1 MHLSSWMPRDRPLA
15 DSHRPAT
22 LEHMGASSH
31 TTALVPV
38 DPRRR
43 TVLSIRESL
52 IGLHGALIIAEQQ
65 TYERLSGPVKS
76 MDVLIEL
83 LQKDPWFTW
92 LHPIADLLVRIDHLL
107 QDDTCDITDDNV
119 AHLLGEIGSLL
130 HPSIEG
136 EGFERA
142 YYEALDRAPDVVL
155 AHFRVRKLLAKA
167 A

>member
-1 MHLSSWMPRDRPLA
+1 M
-15 DSHRPAT
+15 
-22 LEHMGASSH
+22 EASSH

-43 TVLSIRESL
+43 TILSMRESL
-52 IGLHGALIIAEQQ
+52 IGLHGALILAEQQ
-65 TYERLSGPVKS
+65 TYERVSGPVQS
-76 MDVLIEL
+76 VEVLIEL

-92 LHPIADLLVRIDHLL
+92 LHPIADLLVRIDQLL
-107 QDDTCDITDDNV
+107 EDDICEITDDNV
-119 AHLLGEIGSLL
+119 AHLLAEIDELL
-130 HPSIEG
+130 HPSMEG

-155 AHFRVRKLLAKA
+155 AHFRVRKLLRKA